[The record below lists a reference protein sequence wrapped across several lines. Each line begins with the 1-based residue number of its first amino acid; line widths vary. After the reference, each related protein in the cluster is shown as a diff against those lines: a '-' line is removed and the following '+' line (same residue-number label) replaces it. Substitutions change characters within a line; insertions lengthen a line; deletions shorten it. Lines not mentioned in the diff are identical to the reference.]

1 MQLNQIPR
9 YKSVTLLQGPVG
21 PFFKKFSKYL
31 KKRNTKVFKINF
43 NLGDDLFYCS
53 EVFRFKGK
61 IEELQNYLENIFI
74 KTSTEAVF
82 LFGGYREI
90 HVEAASI
97 AKKMKID
104 IWVFEEG
111 YIRPNYI
118 TLEKQRSVSSSGKVN
133 LNIKFCAINHNNVNF
148 SSKKYLYVFERM
160 VIFGFLYF
168 TAGLFSHF
176 FYPYYIHH
184 KKFSLVQGLYWLKS
198 FIRKILY
205 FLIDRIRTYKLFR
218 DYKKKYFFVALQV
231 ADDFAVV
238 RNSNYKS
245 IQGFIEEVIKSFSS
259 AKEKYSMVVFKHHPM
274 DRGYNQYGRFI
285 AELAKFYGVKDRV
298 LYLHEVNNA
307 KLIKNSCGAVVIN
320 STIGF
325 QTLYYNIPIKVMGK
339 AIYDQKGLTHQGC
352 LDSFWENPQPVSK
365 KLFNQLKNYLI
376 QTCQI
381 PGSFYGRDINELGTE
396 ENNVVIY
403 K

>member
-43 NLGDDLFYCS
+43 NLGDDLFYCT
-53 EVFRFKGK
+53 EAFRFKGK
-61 IEELQNYLENIFI
+61 IEELQNYLKNIFI

-118 TLEKQRSVSSSGKVN
+118 TLEKKHSSFSSGKAN
-133 LNIKFCAINHNNVNF
+133 LKIKFWTTNNNNVNF
-148 SSKKYLYVFERM
+148 FSKKYLYVFERM

-184 KKFSLVQGLYWLKS
+184 KKFGLAQGLYWLRA

-205 FLIDRIRTYKLFR
+205 FLIDRIRTYRLLR
-218 DYKKKYFFVALQV
+218 NYTKKYFFVVLQV

-238 RNSNYKS
+238 SNSSYKG
-245 IQGFIEEVIKSFSS
+245 IPAFIEEVIKSF
-259 AKEKYSMVVFKHHPM
+259 AKVKEKYAMLVFKHHPM

-285 AELAKFYGVKDRV
+285 SECAKFYGIKDRV
-298 LYLHEVNNA
+298 LYIHEVNNV
-307 KLIKNSCGAVVIN
+307 KLIKNSCGAVAIN
-320 STIGF
+320 STMGF
-325 QTLYYNIPIKVMGK
+325 QILHYNIPIKVMGK
-339 AIYDQKGLTHQGC
+339 AIYDYKGLTHQGC
-352 LDSFWENPQPVSK
+352 LDSFWENPQPVSRE
-365 KLFNQLKNYLI
+365 LFNRLKDYLI

-381 PGSFYGRDINELGTE
+381 PGSFYGRDINELGAE